1 VALNRHDLGRDPL
14 LLFPFGPVAF
24 GETDVSDTQRTLAGK
39 LLQGIREYLLIT
51 LYLWV
56 VFALFALYK
65 SVILAENGIAF
76 TPQGFALINALAMAK
91 VILTA
96 QKLRLADQ
104 FKDAPLIYPTL
115 VKSAAFTVVLT
126 SFKIVEAFAVS
137 KYRGK
142 SFREGIEEIGD
153 GTWNG
158 FLSLMVILFV
168 MLIPFFGFTELR
180 RVFGQDKLER
190 AFFQSRESLSKP

>member
-1 VALNRHDLGRDPL
+1 
-14 LLFPFGPVAF
+14 
-24 GETDVSDTQRTLAGK
+24 VSDAHRILAGK
-39 LLQGIREYLLIT
+39 ILQGIKEYLFIT

-56 VFALFALYK
+56 VFALFALYR

-126 SFKIVEAFAVS
+126 CFKVLEAFAVS
-137 KYRGK
+137 KYRGR

-153 GTWNG
+153 GTLSG
-158 FLSLMVILFV
+158 FLSLMVILLV
-168 MLIPFFGFTELR
+168 LLIPFFGFTELR

-190 AFFQSRESLSKP
+190 AFFKSRQSLLKP